1 MSVAMPAGDQR
12 TRPVVQL
19 ERFAKTFG
27 AVRVLSDIG
36 LQVLPGE
43 MRALI
48 GHNGS
53 GKSTLVKCLS
63 GFYRPDAGSSAT
75 VRGTPLD
82 LGDARSADAAGIQFI
97 HQDLGLIP
105 DLSVTDNVA
114 LDVGY
119 RRRRSG
125 RIDWRATH
133 QQTRELL
140 EQIGYDIDVRRPVRE
155 LAMAEQT
162 GVAIARAVA
171 PRRGHGTCLVVLDEP
186 TANLNTSE
194 ADHLFAVLERLLEG
208 GIGALLITHHLE
220 EVMRHADSVTVLRD
234 GKVVAAKPMSAVD
247 SSDDLVALM
256 LGAEAQQ
263 DLAIPVPAGSRNPA
277 GSALTVRGL
286 GSRTIRTLDLEV
298 GSGEIVGIAGI
309 TGSGREEVAAAVF
322 GGLPRTGEVLV
333 TGRTLPPARPGT
345 SVRRGVSLLPA
356 RRREHGIFPGLD
368 VAENLTLARIPAHG
382 RVVLDSGR
390 RREIALQWINQ
401 LRIRPGL
408 PAMPIERLSG
418 GNQQKVMLARSLET
432 TPAVL
437 LLDEPTQGVDVS
449 SAGVIHAR
457 IRQAAQEGAAVLVA
471 SSDNDELVRLCTR
484 VLVMRRG
491 EVAAEVRGAELDR
504 DRIDS
509 LTLKEQ
515 P

>member
-1 MSVAMPAGDQR
+1 MDGQGHAVLR
-12 TRPVVQL
+12 L
-19 ERFAKTFG
+19 EAFSKTFG
-27 AVRVLSDIG
+27 AVRVLTDLS
-36 LQVLPGE
+36 LQVMPGE
-43 MRALI
+43 LRALI

-63 GFYRPDAGSSAT
+63 GFYRPDAGAKAA
-75 VRGTPLD
+75 VRGNPLE
-82 LGDARSADAAGIQFI
+82 LGDARAADAAGIQFI

-119 RRRRSG
+119 RRGRSG

-133 QQTRELL
+133 QLTRDLL
-140 EQIGYDIDVRRPVRE
+140 QQIGYDIDVRRPVRE

-162 GVAIARAVA
+162 GVAIARAIA
-171 PRRGHGTCLVVLDEP
+171 PRLGQGTCLVVLDEP

-194 ADHLFAVLERLLEG
+194 ADHLFAVLDRLLER
-208 GIGALLITHHLE
+208 GIGALLVTHHLD
-220 EVMRHADSVTVLRD
+220 EVMHHADSVTVLRD
-234 GKVVAAKPMSAVD
+234 GRAVATRTVSEVD
-247 SSDDLVALM
+247 SPDDLVALM
-256 LGAEAQQ
+256 LGAEAQH
-263 DLAIPVPAGSRNPA
+263 DVGIPVPAGSGTTT
-277 GSALTVRGL
+277 GSALTVRQL
-286 GSRTIRTLDLEV
+286 GSRTIRSVDLEV
-298 GSGEIVGIAGI
+298 GSGEIVGVAGI
-309 TGSGREEVAAAVF
+309 TGSGREEVASAIF
-322 GGLPRTGEVLV
+322 GGLPRTGEVV
-333 TGRTLPPARPGT
+333 VNGHTLPPSRPGT
-345 SVRRGVSLLPA
+345 SVRRGMSLLPA

-368 VAENLTLARIPAHG
+368 VAENLTLARIPARGH
-382 RVVLDSGR
+382 VVLDSRR
-390 RREIALQWINQ
+390 RREIAMGWISQ
-401 LRIRPGL
+401 LRIRPGV
-408 PAMPIERLSG
+408 PAMAIERLSG
-418 GNQQKVMLARSLET
+418 GNQQKVMLARSLAT

-457 IRQAAQEGAAVLVA
+457 IRQAAQGGAAVLVA
-471 SSDNDELVRLCTR
+471 SSDNDELARLCTR

-491 EVAAEVRGAELDR
+491 EVAAEVRGDELDR